1 MLCMRSLSL
10 IEGCINIPQRLIL
23 ILKLKIMNAIQS
35 AVDQLAQA
43 LTDADR
49 SNDVVI
55 DVHTRDRIQY
65 AMRLLMETD
74 EYKETKT
81 ISKEEYIELLEA
93 HDWYHMMKDFKYRVG
108 MKDLDQENEKML
120 EEIGIL
126 NGWDELF
133 NEKASERNR
142 SINRNFFKQLK

>member
-1 MLCMRSLSL
+1 
-10 IEGCINIPQRLIL
+10 
-23 ILKLKIMNAIQS
+23 MNAIQS

-55 DVHTRDRIQY
+55 DVHTKDRIQY

-74 EYKETKT
+74 EYKENNYTQEKKTKSIT
-81 ISKEEYIELLEA
+81 KEEYIELLEA
-93 HDWYHMMKDFKYRVG
+93 HDWFHMMKDFKYRVG

-126 NGWDELF
+126 NGWEELF
-133 NEKASERNR
+133 DEKASERNR

>member
-1 MLCMRSLSL
+1 
-10 IEGCINIPQRLIL
+10 
-23 ILKLKIMNAIQS
+23 MNAIQS

-93 HDWYHMMKDFKYRVG
+93 HDWFHMMKDFKYRVG

>member
-1 MLCMRSLSL
+1 
-10 IEGCINIPQRLIL
+10 
-23 ILKLKIMNAIQS
+23 MNAVQS

-93 HDWYHMMKDFKYRVG
+93 HDWFHMMKDFKYRVG
-108 MKDLDQENEKML
+108 MKDQDQEHENML
-120 EEIGIL
+120 EEIGL
-126 NGWDELF
+126 SNGWDNLF
-133 NEKASERNR
+133 YDKVHERDY
-142 SINRNFFKQLK
+142 SINRDFFKQLK